1 MAEELG
7 CATGG
12 EGHPMEMEV
21 NFHLPLPGQP
31 RLTDVHAWRAP
42 ALTEQGN

>member
-1 MAEELG
+1 MAEEQG

-12 EGHPMEMEV
+12 EGHPMEVEV
-21 NFHLPLPGQP
+21 NFRLPLPGQP
-31 RLTDVHAWRAP
+31 RLTDVHAWRTP